1 MMSTSESAVIG
12 GGVDPIG
19 INREGL
25 QIKKIINEI
34 YKNLNKYTKRQSEKE
49 DFVTAKELIFDNNKA
64 RELVDAPKD
73 VAVTN
78 KDRVV
83 PDYGALVARNE
94 FTMQQ
99 VPKKDFVVG

>member
-1 MMSTSESAVIG
+1 MMTTSESAVLG
-12 GGVDPIG
+12 GGVDSIG

-49 DFVTAKELIFDNNKA
+49 DFVTSKELIFDNNKA
-64 RELVDAPKD
+64 RELVDNPKES
-73 VAVTN
+73 AITN

-83 PDYGALVARNE
+83 PDYSDLVKQNE
-94 FTMQQ
+94 YTMT
-99 VPKKDFVVG
+99 

>member
-1 MMSTSESAVIG
+1 MASDTYMKQMMTTSESAVIG

-34 YKNLNKYTKRQSEKE
+34 YRNLNKYSKRQSEKE
-49 DFVTAKELIFDNNKA
+49 DYVTSKELIFDNNKA
-64 RELVDAPKD
+64 RELVDNSKVSAI
-73 VAVTN
+73 TN

-83 PDYGALVARNE
+83 ADYSELVKQNE
-94 FTMQQ
+94 NTMA
-99 VPKKDFVVG
+99 